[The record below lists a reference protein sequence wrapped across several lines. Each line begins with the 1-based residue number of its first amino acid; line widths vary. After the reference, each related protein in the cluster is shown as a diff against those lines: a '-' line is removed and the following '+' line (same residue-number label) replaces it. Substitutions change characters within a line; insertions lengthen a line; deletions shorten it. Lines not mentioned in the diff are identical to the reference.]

1 MNAYFLG
8 RVTGFTIIWIIY
20 EAISLAVHGKSNGF
34 SPLSTRDLLVIGIF
48 VKLLQ
53 VEESLKRRD

>member
-1 MNAYFLG
+1 MNAKFWG
-8 RVTGFTIIWIIY
+8 GVFGFSISWIIC
-20 EAISLAVHGKSNGF
+20 EAILLAVQGKSNEF
-34 SPLSTRDLLVIGIF
+34 SPLSTRDFLVIGIF